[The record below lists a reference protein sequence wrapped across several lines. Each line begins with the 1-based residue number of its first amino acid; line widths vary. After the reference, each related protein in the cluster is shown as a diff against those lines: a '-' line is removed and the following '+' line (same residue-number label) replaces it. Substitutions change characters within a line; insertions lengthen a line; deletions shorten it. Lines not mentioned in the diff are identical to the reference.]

1 LVQLIQAD
9 YVLEVRAHTY
19 RNSRNRDSDDACC
32 DIGFFSCGQCDNQ
45 FIFCLRGS
53 STSNDGN
60 PNNCPLGRYSTG
72 EIGDDSFTF
81 SSPIASG
88 VPNPM
93 TFSGSVWPVSG
104 YFIESRSLNSCSA
117 PYTSLIAIEIFC
129 HDSIKWA
136 QGLSY
141 ALCMSV
147 HLEYT

>member
-1 LVQLIQAD
+1 MQLIRAD

-19 RNSRNRDSDDACC
+19 QNSRSRDSNDACC

-81 SSPIASG
+81 GSPIASG

-93 TFSGSVWPVSG
+93 TFTGSVWPVS
-104 YFIESRSLNSCSA
+104 ILLWSHDQCSA
-117 PYTSLIAIEIFC
+117 ACSASYQLWLDSRTNNTIGVFNRVSL
-129 HDSIKWA
+129 
-136 QGLSY
+136 LY
-141 ALCMSV
+141 YL
-147 HLEYT
+147 